1 MKLNTQKHVVN
12 INFLPQHEQ
21 TNKQSATTA
30 TATSGIS
37 NLHTLVGINKQTNTQ
52 FKFISCYMKHIRLL
66 EE

>member
-37 NLHTLVGINKQTNTQ
+37 NLHTLVGINKQTLN
-52 FKFISCYMKHIRLL
+52 LNL
-66 EE
+66 